1 MLPHANIFD
10 LNNNKN
16 SVKFFLTRSL
26 VSPTIKRVKC
36 EVGWGPEIGEAG
48 LKASAQIQVTQICVA
63 DYVSSFGNQHL
74 EQHALTLCMGGD
86 YSCLE
91 IQ

>member
-63 DYVSSFGNQHL
+63 DYVSSLATNIWNSMPL
-74 EQHALTLCMGGD
+74 PYVWEVTTLA
-86 YSCLE
+86 
-91 IQ
+91 